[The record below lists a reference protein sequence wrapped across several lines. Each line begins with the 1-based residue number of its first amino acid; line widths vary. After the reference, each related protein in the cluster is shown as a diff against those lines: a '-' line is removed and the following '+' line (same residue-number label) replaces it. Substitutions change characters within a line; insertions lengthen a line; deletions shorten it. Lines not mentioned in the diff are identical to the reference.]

1 MVELKNFSKIFF
13 SQTESQMF
21 FLSLTFEIKHR
32 RCCPH
37 KLFGS
42 IPKWPLLTKMTV
54 ILHQNDRY
62 FLPKWPLLY
71 QNDRY
76 KLHQNDRYFY
86 QNDRYLGPKWPLP
99 KWPLWTKMTVIYK
112 HQNDRYFVLKWPL
125 CEQNNRYLD
134 QKWSFCLTVILVLN
148 NGHFGP

>member
-1 MVELKNFSKIFF
+1 MHLNYHMIHDGSSSTKISFKF
-13 SQTESQMF
+13 GHF
-21 FLSLTFEIKHR
+21 CNKPFLSTSG
-32 RCCPH
+32 PSS
-37 KLFGS
+37 GQY
-42 IPKWPLLTKMTV
+42 
-54 ILHQNDRY
+54 QNDRY

-125 CEQNNRYLD
+125 CDQNNRYLD
-134 QKWSFCLTVILVLN
+134 PKWSFRLTVILVFN

>member
-1 MVELKNFSKIFF
+1 MTSQARTNYKMIGMGFTLLGQIIFLK
-13 SQTESQMF
+13 T
-21 FLSLTFEIKHR
+21 
-32 RCCPH
+32 
-37 KLFGS
+37 LFVREGS

>member
-1 MVELKNFSKIFF
+1 
-13 SQTESQMF
+13 
-21 FLSLTFEIKHR
+21 
-32 RCCPH
+32 
-37 KLFGS
+37 
-42 IPKWPLLTKMTV
+42 MTV
-54 ILHQNDRY
+54 IDQNDRY
-62 FLPKWPLLY
+62 PAPKWPLLY
-71 QNDRY
+71 QNDHY

-86 QNDRYLGPKWPLP
+86 QNDRYLGS

-134 QKWSFCLTVILVLN
+134 QKLTFCLTVILVLN